1 MINPKFWQ
9 GKRVLVTGHTGFKGS
24 WLSLWLQS
32 LGVEL
37 VGYALEALTQPSLFE
52 LAAVAEGM
60 TSVLGDVRDLTY
72 LQQVVSDF
80 KPEIVIHMAAQPLVR
95 KSYQFPVET
104 FSTNVMG
111 TVHLLE
117 AVRQVSEVRA
127 VVCVTSDKCYTN
139 RNWVWSYREDDPLGG
154 YDPYSSSKACAE
166 LVTSA
171 YRNSFFSQGDSLS
184 QGKAVATVRVG
195 NVIGGGDWSEDRL
208 VPDILHCLMQGQTLS
223 IRNPHATRPWQYILE
238 PLNGYL
244 MLAERLYE
252 EGQSF
257 SEAWNFGSYEI
268 NPKPVVWVVEQ
279 LISLWGSEISW
290 ELDKNY
296 HPHEESYLKLDCSK
310 AHAKL
315 GWKPKLDLKT
325 TLSWIVDWTKAFQAG
340 EDMRLFT
347 QQQIQKFMAL
357 PDFESSVDD
366 RATSSS
372 HQP

>member
-37 VGYALEALTQPSLFE
+37 VGYALEPLTQPSLFE

-60 TSVLGDVRDLTY
+60 TSVLGDVRDLTQ

-104 FSTNVMG
+104 FSTNIMG

-117 AVRQVSEVRA
+117 AVRQVGEVRA

-139 RNWVWSYREDDPLGG
+139 RNWVWSYREDDPIGG

-171 YRNSFFSQGDSLS
+171 YRNSFFSQNDSLT
-184 QGKAVATVRVG
+184 QGKAVATVRAG

-208 VPDILHCLMQGQTLS
+208 VPDILHCLMQGKTLS

-252 EGQSF
+252 KGQSF
-257 SEAWNFGSYEI
+257 SESWNFGSYEI
-268 NPKPVVWVVEQ
+268 NPKPVMWVVEQ
-279 LISLWGSEISW
+279 LILLWGSDISW

-296 HPHEESYLKLDCSK
+296 HPHEDAYLKLDCSK

-325 TLSWIVDWTKAFQAG
+325 TLTWIVDWTKAFQAG
-340 EDMRLFT
+340 EDMRCFT

-357 PDFESSVDD
+357 PD
-366 RATSSS
+366 
-372 HQP
+372 